1 MVQTNDRRFIYK
13 KSLLEYLFYFAW
25 KIFKWFL
32 YTFIW
37 KQKCFV
43 RLMRMSIKTWIWTL
57 LQLYLFVDIRNSER
71 KIEINKNFRFQA
83 LDTPSCLSQNIFFY
97 YFHVLLD

>member
-1 MVQTNDRRFIYK
+1 
-13 KSLLEYLFYFAW
+13 
-25 KIFKWFL
+25 
-32 YTFIW
+32 
-37 KQKCFV
+37 
-43 RLMRMSIKTWIWTL
+43 MRMSIKTWIWTL

-71 KIEINKNFRFQA
+71 KIEINKHFRFQA